1 LLCIKGEDSWTL
13 RKIWTYV
20 IELAERDLN
29 YDIRDRSRFLKK
41 LLSSNLESQNVE
53 EENGESQKK
62 DQSCVLA
69 ECIFGVQTKTATVPS
84 EPINDRFYLPG
95 SLSQLVF
102 HAAPGYEPLPK
113 PRSLPNIDQY
123 DGSDKSDS
131 DEVDDSGTS
140 GSSDEENA
148 SDYSS
153 ERSISG
159 SSEVS
164 GSNETVSV
172 NEGENNDDPLIQI
185 SDTSNVNE
193 NQNGGDHAGTSG
205 FSDLMSTK
213 SLESWLDEPS
223 KSSKGR
229 ETEQSGVRRSSA
241 RITLGNIGSRIKP
254 KCYTL
259 LDPANGNG
267 LMVYYSFSSETS
279 SISSHLVCL
288 EVLFEN
294 CSLESMFDIVLIDED
309 SSKSVDST
317 DQISQ
322 AAEK

>member
-1 LLCIKGEDSWTL
+1 M

-41 LLSSNLESQNVE
+41 LLSSNLESQTVE
-53 EENGESQKK
+53 AENGESQKK
-62 DQSCVLA
+62 DQSSVLE
-69 ECIFGVQTKTATVPS
+69 ECIFGGQTKTVTVPS

-113 PRSLPNIDQY
+113 PCSLPYIDQY
-123 DGSDKSDS
+123 DGAVNSDS
-131 DEVDDSGTS
+131 EEVEDPGTS
-140 GSSDEENA
+140 GSFDDENA

-153 ERSISG
+153 EQSISG

-164 GSNETVSV
+164 GSNETVSGD
-172 NEGENNDDPLIQI
+172 EGDNNDDPLIQI
-185 SDTSNVNE
+185 SETSNVNE
-193 NQNGGDHAGTSG
+193 NQNGGDHSGTSG
-205 FSDLMSTK
+205 FNDLMSTK

-223 KSSKGR
+223 KSSKGS
-229 ETEQSGVRRSSA
+229 EIEQSQVRRSSA
-241 RITLGNIGSRIKP
+241 RITIGDIGSRVKP

-267 LMVYYSFSSETS
+267 LMVNYSFLSETS

-294 CSLESMFDIVLIDED
+294 CSSEPMFDIVLLDED
-309 SSKSVDST
+309 SSKSAD
-317 DQISQ
+317 SQ

>member
-1 LLCIKGEDSWTL
+1 M
-13 RKIWTYV
+13 RKIWSYIV
-20 IELAERDLN
+20 ELAERDLN

-41 LLSSNLESQNVE
+41 LFSSNLGSQNVE

-69 ECIFGVQTKTATVPS
+69 ECIYGGQTKTVTVPY

-113 PRSLPNIDQY
+113 PCSLPYIDQY
-123 DGSDKSDS
+123 DGAEKSDS
-131 DEVDDSGTS
+131 DEVDDPGSS
-140 GSSDEENA
+140 GSSEDENA

-153 ERSISG
+153 EQSNSG

-164 GSNETVSV
+164 GSDESVSGD
-172 NEGENNDDPLIQI
+172 EGDNNDDPLIQI
-185 SDTSNVNE
+185 SDTRNVNE
-193 NQNGGDHAGTSG
+193 NQNGGDHSGTSG
-205 FSDLMSTK
+205 FGDLMSTK

-229 ETEQSGVRRSSA
+229 ETEQSQVRRSSA
-241 RITLGNIGSRIKP
+241 RITIGNIGGRVKP
-254 KCYTL
+254 KSYTL

-267 LMVYYSFSSETS
+267 LMVNYSFLSETS

-309 SSKSVDST
+309 SSKSSDST
-317 DQISQ
+317 NQISQ